1 MKAYIMELIGTMFL
15 VLAVGL
21 TGNPIAIGV
30 MLMTMVYLGGHISGG
45 HYNPAVTL
53 AVWIRG
59 KLPSKE
65 VVPYWISQIMGG
77 LIAGIII
84 LFVGKSLIPM
94 PSVGIMHAGLIEIL
108 LTFVIASTV
117 LTTATSKAF
126 KDSKVYG
133 LAIGAALLTA
143 AFIGGDI
150 SGGVFNPAVAIGP
163 LVLAGAYANMAL
175 YIIAPL
181 VGGALA
187 AYLFKYFN
195 PKG

>member
-1 MKAYIMELIGTMFL
+1 
-15 VLAVGL
+15 
-21 TGNPIAIGV
+21 
-30 MLMTMVYLGGHISGG
+30 MTMVYLGGHISGG

-53 AVWIRG
+53 TVWIRG

-133 LAIGAALLTA
+133 LAIGAAL
-143 AFIGGDI
+143 
-150 SGGVFNPAVAIGP
+150 SVA
-163 LVLAGAYANMAL
+163 LL
-175 YIIAPL
+175 
-181 VGGALA
+181 
-187 AYLFKYFN
+187 
-195 PKG
+195 

>member
-1 MKAYIMELIGTMFL
+1 MELIGTMFL

-21 TGNPIAIGV
+21 SGNPIAIGI

-45 HYNPAVTL
+45 HFNPAVTL

-65 VVPYWISQIMGG
+65 VIPYWISQITGG